1 MDTSLSGLRQELKS
15 CRKDSQI
22 FPPDP
27 HAGIPMCALG
37 DSYLCRCLGFW
48 VPGYIDLLGLR
59 AFRLHTAF
67 RLQGLSS
74 LVCEASRARI
84 CRPAHES
91 ALSMRDSKVSVIVR
105 CHVCVCLFASKTTW
119 KAYDQAH
126 GWQLHSSRDM
136 PVRCSYRC
144 LAMLP
149 RSQLFTRQSRRRT
162 MDFPQNSF
170 EYWDVLQAPAHQP
183 HLGWAIVELSGGLPT
198 CYMHGV
204 VRSQVSIRGG
214 LIESSQRLLWLHLHQ
229 FAPERELADSLLQE
243 LRASTSLSSKCTAGQ
258 RAFSFR
264 FISAWRLSR
273 SCNLVGHSRKSRT
286 DGQDLAHADTRRQR
300 SGTRR
305 QQSEKSF
312 GISCPESSLQ
322 EAGLRHRVR
331 IRWQPQVRFKTSS
344 SNIMADFAAL

>member
-1 MDTSLSGLRQELKS
+1 MKQHGHISQWLRQELKS

-27 HAGIPMCALG
+27 HAGIPICALG
-37 DSYLCRCLGFW
+37 DSYLCRSLGFW

-67 RLQGLSS
+67 RLQGFGS
-74 LVCEASRARI
+74 LVCEVSRARI

-91 ALSMRDSKVSVIVR
+91 ALSMRDSNVAVIVR
-105 CHVCVCLFASKTTW
+105 CHLCVCLFASKTTW
-119 KAYDQAH
+119 KAYAQAH

-136 PVRCSYRC
+136 PVHCSCRC

-204 VRSQVSIRGG
+204 VRSQVSIKGG
-214 LIESSQRLLWLHLHQ
+214 LIESSQRLLWLLTC
-229 FAPERELADSLLQE
+229 
-243 LRASTSLSSKCTAGQ
+243 TSLHLNENSQIHCCRNSEH
-258 RAFSFR
+258 RPAFLQSAPQDNALSAFGSFR
-264 FISAWRLSR
+264 RGGS
-273 SCNLVGHSRKSRT
+273 
-286 DGQDLAHADTRRQR
+286 QDPVIL
-300 SGTRR
+300 
-305 QQSEKSF
+305 
-312 GISCPESSLQ
+312 
-322 EAGLRHRVR
+322 
-331 IRWQPQVRFKTSS
+331 
-344 SNIMADFAAL
+344 